1 MERGDEKVQLITY
14 ADRLAG
20 DLPGLAAL
28 LRREPFAEAF
38 AGVHVLPFYT
48 PFDGADAGFDPSD
61 HTEVDP
67 RLGTWDDMRE
77 LSTTHTTMMD
87 LIVNHVSSD
96 SAAFQDV
103 VARGRDSEF
112 HDMFLTLGSV
122 FPDGATEEQLTG
134 IYRPRPGLCFTP
146 MTLGGEKRLVWTT
159 FTPQQI
165 DIDVRS
171 APGRDYLA
179 RILERAGDAG
189 VSLVRL
195 DAVGYAIKAPDTTS
209 FMVAE
214 TFDFIEDFTEQAR
227 GHGVGVLVEVHS
239 YYRRQ
244 LEIASKVDLVYDF
257 ALPPLVLHALYT
269 GHGEVLKQWMEI
281 RPRNAVTVLDTH
293 DGIGVIDVGPS
304 SDPGGGPGLLS
315 DAQMDELVE
324 GIHSHSGE
332 TSRESTG
339 AAASNLDLY
348 QVNCTFYDALG
359 QDDRRYLAARA
370 IQLFTPGIPQVY
382 YAGALAAVN
391 DMALLRSTGV
401 GRDINRPYYD
411 GPALEAALSR
421 PVVRAQLE
429 LCAFRNEL
437 PAFSGDVEVGLDGSA
452 LTMTR
457 RGDDAWATLAV
468 DLASGATV
476 IQWEGPRGRGSTEDL
491 LESPPKV

>member
-1 MERGDEKVQLITY
+1 MVRPDERVQLITY

-20 DLPGLAAL
+20 DLPGLRDL
-28 LRREPFAEAF
+28 LRQEPFASAF

-61 HTEVDP
+61 HTAVDP
-67 RLGTWDDMRE
+67 RLGSWEDVRD

-87 LIVNHVSSD
+87 LIVNHVSSE
-96 SAAFQDV
+96 SPMFQDV
-103 VARGRDSEF
+103 VAHGRESEF
-112 HDMFLTLGSV
+112 ADVFLTMESV
-122 FPDGATEEQLTG
+122 FPEGATEAQLTA
-134 IYRPRPGLCFTP
+134 IYRPRPGLPFTP

-159 FTPQQI
+159 FTSQQI
-165 DIDVRS
+165 DIDVS
-171 APGRDYLA
+171 SQGGRAYLE
-179 RILERAGDAG
+179 RILDRAGEAG
-189 VSLVRL
+189 VRLVRL
-195 DAVGYAIKAPDTTS
+195 DAVGYAVKVPGTTS
-209 FMVAE
+209 FMIPE
-214 TFDFIEDFTEQAR
+214 SFDFIEEFTDQAR
-227 GHGVGVLVEVHS
+227 ARGVDVLVEVHS
-239 YYRRQ
+239 YFRRQ
-244 LEIASKVDLVYDF
+244 MEIASKVDLVYDF

-269 GHGEVLKQWMEI
+269 GNPAVLEHWMRI

-293 DGIGVIDVGPS
+293 DGIGIIDVGPS
-304 SDPGGGPGLLS
+304 SDPGGGPGLLT

-324 GIHSHSGE
+324 GIHEHSGG

-370 IQLFTPGIPQVY
+370 IQLFTPGIPQIY
-382 YAGALAAVN
+382 YAGALAAPN
-391 DMALLRSTGV
+391 DMALLRATGV

-411 GPALEAALSR
+411 QHSRKAALDR
-421 PVVRAQLE
+421 PVVKALLA

-437 PAFSGDVEVGLDGSA
+437 PAFDGDVETTVEGSV

-468 DLASGATV
+468 DLGSGATV
-476 IQWEGPRGRGSTEDL
+476 IEWEGPTGLGATEDL
-491 LESPPKV
+491 LEDPPKA